1 MPKKAKSKR
10 ASKPKP
16 SISISVKQVMNEK
29 PDIAKLKDARGV
41 DTVMIRPGKAPETF
55 NPYSVFRG
63 PQIHYAFPAP
73 QAYANAPYAVRPII
87 PARDFI
93 EYSRREPFQT
103 DLRVD
108 TNPKE
113 VTPAMP
119 TVRAMPSKPVVE
131 SSRGPSD
138 DDFLS
143 SPIIMDRNI
152 HQQAS
157 SQSRAIPSVPDDQ
170 SLYAQMMESGAKE
183 ADVLESGLEQ
193 VEYDAPRLLG
203 NAPPGATFKA
213 VRPLKQ
219 GGMVN
224 KDNFGSAF
232 LSWGP
237 NGSTVNPARMG
248 L

>member
-1 MPKKAKSKR
+1 MPRKAKSKR

-29 PDIAKLKDARGV
+29 P

-73 QAYANAPYAVRPII
+73 QAYANAPFAVRPIV
-87 PARDFI
+87 PARDFL
-93 EYSRREPFQT
+93 EYSGRVPFQT

-108 TNPKE
+108 TNPNE
-113 VTPAMP
+113 VRPAMP
-119 TVRAMPSKPVVE
+119 TVRAMPSQPVVE
-131 SSRGPSD
+131 SSRGPTD

-143 SPIIMDRNI
+143 SRIVMDRNI
-152 HQQAS
+152 HQQSS
-157 SQSRAIPSVPDDQ
+157 SQRRAISNGPS
-170 SLYAQMMESGAKE
+170 LEEMEAAMPQE
-183 ADVLESGLEQ
+183 
-193 VEYDAPRLLG
+193 EYDAPRLGG
-203 NAPPGATFKA
+203 NAPPGATFRA
-213 VRPLKQ
+213 VRPLKN
-219 GGMVN
+219 GGMIN

-237 NGSTVNPARMG
+237 NGSTVNPARMCAPG
-248 L
+248 AMPGTPFCPRGP